1 MTLIKVSLV
10 HDLARVNRDY
20 CCSDITRIFVE
31 NFGFGQW
38 LYLNSIEPG
47 TKDHHLRRASL
58 DRLTTEQGGLR
69 GGRG

>member
-47 TKDHHLRRASL
+47 TKDHHPQRVFQDRR
-58 DRLTTEQGGLR
+58 TEERGDLR